1 MDARDIM
8 IKDVITLDPDLKVEE
23 ATDIL
28 LKYRIHGAP
37 VVTPTGEL
45 VGMVSFMDLAR
56 RAGEEATVRHVM
68 SASPVVA
75 AEDTPVDEVARLMLD
90 EMVRRVVI
98 VRGGKVT
105 GIISASDVMQLFL
118 NLHEQPRH
126 ITERKRRSAAG
137 KAKGEVRR

>member
-45 VGMVSFMDLAR
+45 VGMISFMDLAR
-56 RAGEEATVRHVM
+56 RAGEEVSVRHVM

-75 AEDTPVDEVARLMLD
+75 AEDTPVDEVAKLMLD

-98 VRGGKVT
+98 VRGGKVV
-105 GIISASDVMQLFL
+105 GIVSASDVVQLFL
-118 NLHEQPRH
+118 NLHEQPRR
-126 ITERKRRSAAG
+126 TSERKRRPVAG
-137 KAKGEVRR
+137 RAKGEVRR